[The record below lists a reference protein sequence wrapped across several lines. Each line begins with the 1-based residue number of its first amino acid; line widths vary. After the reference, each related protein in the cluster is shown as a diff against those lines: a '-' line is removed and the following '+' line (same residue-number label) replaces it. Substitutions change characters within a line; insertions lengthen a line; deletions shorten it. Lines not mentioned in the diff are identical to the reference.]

1 MRVRRAT
8 DRRGFSIP
16 SFRTLPTLF
25 LCILIVTAASGVA
38 LAGEFYSWTDSS
50 GMMVLTDNP
59 GRIPPATSRGPVAV
73 YQFKDSPPP
82 SPQDRAVRMA
92 RAAASMDMYAEDI
105 LPEPDPMPSPHW
117 SAQRVEPIDPAE
129 LGISEVLLDVPA
141 EPVKPQYVWVPF
153 VVPVYLG
160 AGAVSGFWCHRDAT
174 SPILAFKQFL
184 AQNPGMVGIVQNV
197 TAVMTRPQR
206 HGDMVYHPALSTLP
220 PTSGNPVYDQIMRE
234 QQAMLQRIYSRPAA
248 SMPALRS
255 SFPQGSRIGHSRSG
269 LRR

>member
-1 MRVRRAT
+1 
-8 DRRGFSIP
+8 
-16 SFRTLPTLF
+16 
-25 LCILIVTAASGVA
+25 
-38 LAGEFYSWTDSS
+38 
-50 GMMVLTDNP
+50 MMVLTDNP

-82 SPQDRAVRMA
+82 SPQDHAVRMA
-92 RAAASMDMYAEDI
+92 RAAASMDPYAEDI
-105 LPEPDPMPSPHW
+105 LAEPDPMPSPHW

-129 LGISEVLLDVPA
+129 LGLPEVLLDAPA

-184 AQNPGMVGIVQNV
+184 AQNQALVQTLV
-197 TAVMTRPQR
+197 AVMTGPQR
-206 HGDMVYHPALSTLP
+206 HGDMVYHRSLSPLP

-234 QQAMLQRIYSRPAA
+234 QHALLERIYSRPPAIPVIAA
-248 SMPALRS
+248 VPARVAT
-255 SFPQGSRIGHSRSG
+255 FHPGPRIGKTRSG
-269 LRR
+269 FRR